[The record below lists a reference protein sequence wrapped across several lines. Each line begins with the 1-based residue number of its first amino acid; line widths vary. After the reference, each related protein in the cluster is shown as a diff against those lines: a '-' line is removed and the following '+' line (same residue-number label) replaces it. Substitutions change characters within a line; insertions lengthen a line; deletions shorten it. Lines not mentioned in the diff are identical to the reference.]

1 MVVEKKQPLEK
12 NRNLLGQKQR
22 KVSKSNK
29 QICSPAY
36 GNGPPLFPTEL
47 DPPPD
52 PVVSWVQNL
61 QIHPQSPVPNS
72 PEPLQYPP
80 SPLPPQHQNK
90 TAESHNKASPASRK
104 TSLQHPRKAEQQ
116 KAGHRKTSLDQHG
129 SPVLGSQ
136 TPPATKSKEQG
147 KELKSSETGKTT
159 GGNGDG
165 DCVSM
170 ESMVN
175 LPSTALEAHYR
186 AGLAHLKAGKFNE
199 AIKSLETV
207 KKGVEEGAHYGEYV
221 IYKRT
226 VNKRTT
232 LSALCMFLA
241 LAWEGL
247 ASPRKAIECCSSSI
261 QHDPGWPVPFSK
273 RSEYFALFEQLLL
286 DMDGSSKEEA
296 SRRLGANIIVDPS
309 WVSSSS
315 SSGEGGSTSSVGKE
329 GCRRFSDLQE
339 GLSAAKEGDV
349 VYLEQG
355 FYFREEGFTVHCSVT
370 LIGNSTRGVQLVS
383 KGAPTLQVCCTG
395 ATGRAHIQLQR
406 LQFRNKWGFVRGSE
420 DEDETMQSSAAHIYV
435 ISAASVTVR
444 DCLFPGGEEGAG
456 GVLVAE
462 EAFYQSLLDLECQNP
477 ELRGSSGGV
486 EGGSLR
492 LLMDFC
498 IFSDIR
504 VNAAVHSNNQAV
516 VVLSNCEVRD
526 CGGAGLKAEEGST
539 LNLLNCQVQACGS
552 ECVAVDT
559 ISRLN
564 VRGSLL
570 ASSGTRSSGRAKY
583 KAGVSLSGRS
593 HGTVARSLLRHHPS
607 AVSCD
612 DSDLLL
618 EESCVMDIS
627 TEEGGSNASLE
638 LKHSAVFVRQ
648 AGSVIIKGNN
658 FHNCNLVF
666 LLQHGASPTITNN
679 NVETCLIGFI
689 CGARAHPKVEKNLF
703 HCILMSIG
711 MFIEDSRGTVT
722 NNIFQYVAN
731 GLDVH
736 RGSSPRMS
744 SNTYTRL
751 AVPGLSGSLSFDIQ
765 RVHSGKLEELEAAE
779 IITFNGDTE
788 EEMAAAALSR
798 RQATQERERP
808 CPCCGEVRSRPI
820 ACTRC
825 GQISYCGEDC
835 LVKDSARHRTFC
847 GISLKDMF

>member
-1 MVVEKKQPLEK
+1 MVVEKKPLEK

-47 DPPPD
+47 DPAPD

-61 QIHPQSPVPNS
+61 QIQPQSPVPHS
-72 PEPLQYPP
+72 PEPLHNSP
-80 SPLPPQHQNK
+80 SPLPSQGQSK
-90 TAESHNKASPASRK
+90 IAETQTASPTSRK
-104 TSLQHPRKAEQQ
+104 TSLQQQRKAETQRSGQ
-116 KAGHRKTSLDQHG
+116 RKTSQDQRG
-129 SPVLGSQ
+129 SPVVGSQ
-136 TPPATKSKEQG
+136 TLPSSKSQDNG
-147 KELKSSETGKTT
+147 KESKSSETGKKGAT
-159 GGNGDG
+159 GGSGDG

-170 ESMVN
+170 ESMVS
-175 LPSTALEAHYR
+175 LPNTSLEALYR
-186 AGLAHLKAGKFNE
+186 AGLAHLKAGKFHE

-207 KKGVEEGAHYGEYV
+207 KKSVEEGAHYGEYV

-226 VNKRTT
+226 SNKRTT

-286 DMDGSSKEEA
+286 DMDGKSKEEA
-296 SRRLGANIIVDPS
+296 SRRVGANIIIDPN
-309 WVSSSS
+309 WDPSSSS
-315 SSGEGGSTSSVGKE
+315 SEENGA
-329 GCRRFSDLQE
+329 RRKFGDLQE

-355 FYFREEGFTVHCSVT
+355 FYYREEGFTVHCSIS
-370 LIGNSTRGVQLVS
+370 LIGSSTRGVQLVS

-395 ATGRAHIQLQR
+395 TTGRAHIQLQR
-406 LQFRNKWGFVRGSE
+406 LQFINKCGFVRSSE
-420 DEDETMQSSAAHIYV
+420 NYEETMQSSAAHVYV

-526 CGGAGLKAEEGST
+526 CGGAGVKAEEGST
-539 LNLLNCQVQACGS
+539 LNLLNCQVQGCGT
-552 ECVAVDT
+552 ECVSVDT

-570 ASSGTRSSGRAKY
+570 ASSGTKSSGRAKY

-593 HGTVARSLLRHHPS
+593 HGTVVRSLLRHHPS

-627 TEEGGSNASLE
+627 TEEGGNNASLE
-638 LKHSAVFVRQ
+638 LRHSAVFVRQ
-648 AGSVIIKGNN
+648 AGSVVIKGNN

-666 LLQHGASPTITNN
+666 LLQHGASPSIVNN

-689 CGARAHPKVEKNLF
+689 CGARAFPKVEHNLF

-711 MFIEDSRGTVT
+711 MFIEGSRGTVT
-722 NNIFQYVAN
+722 KNIFQYVAN

-736 RGSSPRMS
+736 RGSWPKMS
-744 SNTYTRL
+744 NNTYTRL

-765 RVHSGKLEELEAAE
+765 KVHSGKLEELEAAE
-779 IITFNGDTE
+779 IIAFDGDTE
-788 EEMAAAALSR
+788 EDMAAAALSR
-798 RQATQERERP
+798 RQTTQERERP

-820 ACTRC
+820 SCTRC
-825 GQISYCGEDC
+825 GQISYCGEEC
-835 LVKDSARHRTFC
+835 LQKDSVRHRAFC